1 VPDELQRT
9 PLYHRHAESGGR
21 LVPFAG
27 WEMPVQYTGVID
39 EVRAVRTAAGVFDV
53 SHMGQ
58 VQVGGSGAHAFLQRV
73 LSNDL
78 DRLSPGEAQYTLLT
92 NERGGIVDDLIAYR
106 RESGYLLVV
115 NAGNRAID
123 VTHLL
128 DHCPE
133 GATLVDESDAH
144 GMLALQGPASLAL
157 LAPLCE
163 GIDPLEAAAFTFA
176 EARVAGVPCTV
187 ARTGYTGEPGVE
199 LICPATELV
208 ALWDALVEAGAV
220 PCGLGARDA
229 LRLEVCYP
237 LHGNDITQDTNAI
250 EAGLG
255 WVCAAGKA
263 YVGSDVL
270 ERTRA
275 EGPQRRLVA
284 LRMDGERAV
293 PRPGC
298 PILDAGTV
306 VGEVTSGT
314 FSPTLE
320 RGIGLGYVPSGLVD
334 PDTAIDV
341 DVRGRTL
348 PAHTARKPLYVGT
361 SKET

>member
-1 VPDELQRT
+1 
-9 PLYHRHAESGGR
+9 
-21 LVPFAG
+21 
-27 WEMPVQYTGVID
+27 VQYTGVID

-58 VQVGGSGAHAFLQRV
+58 VQVGGGTAHAFLQSV

-106 RESGYLLVV
+106 RDAGYLLVV

-123 VTHLL
+123 MAHLAE
-128 DHCPE
+128 HCPE
-133 GATLVDESDAH
+133 DATLVDESDAH
-144 GMLALQGPASLAL
+144 GMLALQGPASLTL

-187 ARTGYTGEPGVE
+187 ARTGYTGEAGVE
-199 LICPATELV
+199 LICPASELV
-208 ALWDALVEAGAV
+208 ALWDALLEAGAV

-255 WVCAAGKA
+255 WVCATGKA

-270 ERTRA
+270 ARTRA
-275 EGPQRRLVA
+275 EGAQRKLVA
-284 LRMDGERAV
+284 LRMDEERAV

-298 PILDAGTV
+298 PILDGGAV

-320 RGIGLGYVPSGLVD
+320 RGIGLGYVPAGLAD
-334 PDTAIDV
+334 PDTAIAV
-341 DVRGRTL
+341 DVRGRMRA
-348 PAHTARKPLYVGT
+348 AHTARKPLFVGG
-361 SKET
+361 SH

>member
-9 PLYHRHAESGGR
+9 PLYARHAESGGR

-58 VQVGGSGAHAFLQRV
+58 LQVGGSGAHAFLQGV

-78 DRLSPGEAQYTLLT
+78 DRITPGEAQYTLLT

-106 RESGYLLVV
+106 RDEGYLLVV

-123 VTHLL
+123 VEHLSERCAADATLL
-128 DHCPE
+128 D
-133 GATLVDESDAH
+133 DSDGH
-144 GMLALQGPASLAL
+144 GMLALQGPAALAL
-157 LAPLCE
+157 LTPLCE
-163 GIDPLEAAAFTFA
+163 GADPLEAAPFTFA
-176 EARVAGVPCTV
+176 EARVAGVRCTV
-187 ARTGYTGEPGVE
+187 ARTGYTGEPGAE
-199 LICPATELV
+199 LICAASEV
-208 ALWDALVEAGAV
+208 VELWDALLEAGAV

-255 WVCAAGKA
+255 WVCAKDKA

-270 ERTRA
+270 ARTR
-275 EGPQRRLVA
+275 EQGPERRLVA
-284 LRMDGERAV
+284 LRMDRERAV

-298 PILDAGTV
+298 AIVDDGAI

-314 FSPTLE
+314 FSPTLQ
-320 RGIGLGYVPSGLVD
+320 RGIGLGYVPSALAD
-334 PDTAIDV
+334 PDTAIAV

-348 PAHTARKPLYVGT
+348 RAHTARKPLYV
-361 SKET
+361 KEI